1 MNKFRHLVLIG
12 LLSLFVAACSSG
24 GRSTMTPDEY
34 LLHNVSA
41 WNGATEYINRWLGGE
56 QGEAF
61 TRSLQERK
69 NMKQY
74 AGPLGHARAELA
86 QVLVQVQT
94 FPPPEDAVALRDMT
108 ASYLKTADSIYE
120 RMQKI
125 AALPDGFSDEQVAPL
140 GAELERL
147 GKDLE
152 TQMSD
157 LNDAQGA
164 YAKKHG
170 IQLQQSGG

>member
-1 MNKFRHLVLIG
+1 LNKFRHLVLIG
-12 LLSLFVAACSSG
+12 LLSLFAAACSSG

-61 TRSLQERK
+61 TQSLQERK
-69 NMKQY
+69 GMKQY
-74 AGPLGHARAELA
+74 ASALGHARAELA

-108 ASYLKTADSIYE
+108 ATYLKTADSIYE
-120 RMQKI
+120 TMQKA
-125 AALPDGFSDEQVAPL
+125 AALPDGFSDEQFAPL
-140 GAELERL
+140 GAELGRL
-147 GKDLE
+147 GKELD
-152 TQMSD
+152 TQMSG
-157 LNDAQGA
+157 LNDAQVA
-164 YAKKHG
+164 YAKKHN
-170 IQLQQSGG
+170 IKLQQSSG

>member
-1 MNKFRHLVLIG
+1 MKKFRSLVLIG
-12 LLSLFVAACSSG
+12 LLSLLVAACSSG

-41 WNGATEYINRWLGGE
+41 WNGVTEYVNRWTGGE
-56 QGEAF
+56 QGEAL

-69 NMKQY
+69 GLKQY
-74 AGPLGHARAELA
+74 ASPLGHARAELA

-108 ASYLKTADSIYE
+108 VTYLKTADSLYE
-120 RMQKI
+120 TMQKV
-125 AALPDGFSDEQVAPL
+125 AALPDGFADEQFAPL

-147 GKDLE
+147 GKALDG
-152 TQMSD
+152 QMTA
-157 LNDAQGA
+157 LNDAQMA
-164 YAKKHG
+164 YAKKHK
-170 IQLQQSGG
+170 IQLQQSSG